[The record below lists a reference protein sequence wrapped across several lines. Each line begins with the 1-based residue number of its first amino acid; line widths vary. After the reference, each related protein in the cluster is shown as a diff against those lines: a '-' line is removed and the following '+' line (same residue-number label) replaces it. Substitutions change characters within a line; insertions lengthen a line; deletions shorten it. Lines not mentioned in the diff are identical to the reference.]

1 MALEAEQLLL
11 HKNSKVLMTLFPLLS
26 LEKELDG
33 IALGCN
39 EVIQTGIYLKLCLKI
54 FK

>member
-1 MALEAEQLLL
+1 MALEAEKLLL

-26 LEKELDG
+26 LEKELDA
-33 IALGCN
+33 IAIGCH
-39 EVIQTGIYLKLCLKI
+39 EVIQTGISLKLRLMI